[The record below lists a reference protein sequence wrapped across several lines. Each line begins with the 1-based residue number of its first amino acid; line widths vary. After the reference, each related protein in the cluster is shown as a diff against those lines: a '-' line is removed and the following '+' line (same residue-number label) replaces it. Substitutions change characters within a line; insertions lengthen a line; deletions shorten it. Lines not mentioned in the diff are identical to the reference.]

1 MRIWLRRLGFGLSTV
16 LGLAPRGFFIPYRHA
31 ASVRPA
37 GYPALRRLFE
47 AAEPGFREVIR
58 DIENHAGDLAR
69 IAAGSGPARFDQDW
83 FPRLDAATT
92 YAIVRTRKPRRIVE
106 IGSGHSTRFLA
117 RAIADGGL
125 PTEIVCIDPAPRAD
139 LKQLR
144 VSHVP
149 KLLAEVDPAILS
161 GLEAGDVLF
170 VDSSHIAMAGTDVD
184 RLFLDVLPRL
194 PAGVLLHV
202 HDVFLP
208 EGYPAEWAWRGYNEQ
223 LLVGALLQGGGY
235 ELLFASHYVATH
247 RPYWLA
253 GLADL
258 PRPRRACETSLWL
271 TKRRPG

>member
-1 MRIWLRRLGFGLSTV
+1 MPGATAWARPRRRRRERRGRPSERAHLAAAARLRPLDRPWLGAARVLHPLSSCGLRSAGRLPGPAAAVRGGRAGLSR
-16 LGLAPRGFFIPYRHA
+16 GDPGYREPCGRPRAYR
-31 ASVRPA
+31 
-37 GYPALRRLFE
+37 RR
-47 AAEPGFREVIR
+47 FR
-58 DIENHAGDLAR
+58 
-69 IAAGSGPARFDQDW
+69 
-83 FPRLDAATT
+83 
-92 YAIVRTRKPRRIVE
+92 
-106 IGSGHSTRFLA
+106 A

-271 TKRRPG
+271 PQRRPG